1 MSEPMTA
8 KERIRRAGGRKS
20 RDVRINLGEHLA
32 VEHQR
37 ANAELEEL
45 IATAGDKPQRLSSK
59 VDPAI
64 EEKAAEVSALEAE
77 MEDFWQPL
85 TLTSWPFNKWRDFKE
100 DHPPN
105 NDIAEDKH
113 LGVNTGAIV
122 DALDQFVTAPDLD
135 AEDWAGIHDKAN
147 PADLV
152 QCAAIVAALH
162 EVTSSVPKSRL
173 VSAVQATA
181 DEASE
186 LLANSVS
193 PSAASTGGSRKRSTS
208 TSTRK
213 GA

>member
-1 MSEPMTA
+1 MTA
-8 KERIRRAGGRKS
+8 KERIRRAGLQS
-20 RDVRINLGEHLA
+20 RDHRINLAGHL
-32 VEHQR
+32 VVQHQR
-37 ANAELEEL
+37 ANEELAEL
-45 IATAGDKPQRLSSK
+45 IAEAGDKPQRLTSRTN
-59 VDPAI
+59 PAI
-64 EEKAAEVSALEAE
+64 EAKSAEVAALEAE
-77 MEDFWQPL
+77 MEDYWQPL
-85 TLTSWPFNKWRDFKE
+85 TLTGWGFGKWRDFKE

-113 LGVNTGAIV
+113 LGVNTAAVVAI
-122 DALDQFVTAPDLD
+122 LDQFVTAPDLD
-135 AEDWAGIHDKAN
+135 AEDWAGIREKAN

-162 EVTSSVPKSRL
+162 EVVSSVPKSRL

-186 LLANSVS
+186 QLANSVS

-213 GA
+213 AT